1 MWVNNFEVIATDNEP
16 ISENF
21 PERRLWAAVFRQA
34 CTDFLDSRI
43 GKRGVKR
50 EDAKS
55 AMEWIFVPSNDKFS
69 FENVC
74 EMLGV
79 DPGRVRRELMQN
91 PREIRTKISHGN
103 AA

>member
-1 MWVNNFEVIATDNEP
+1 MGLINADYTIESEPLIDN
-16 ISENF
+16 S

-34 CTDFLDSRI
+34 CADFLDSRL
-43 GKRGVKR
+43 GKRAITR

-55 AMEWIFVPSNDKFS
+55 AMEWIFVPSNEKFS

-74 EMLGV
+74 EMLGI

-91 PREIRTKISHGN
+91 PRQIRTKISHGN